1 MLLNLNKA
9 GGVLNLTLDS
19 GDERIFVSG
28 RRLKEMNWIAL
39 AIHRQPKEKWTTINT
54 RTTLAL
60 ATAVYLLILI
70 FYLSQWL
77 QGFFL
82 KPVLALEEN
91 ARRITAGNYD
101 LQSVINTEDEMGYL
115 AKSFAKM
122 AQDLKEKEFLG
133 RFLSDIAK
141 DAIAGKQT
149 TKATRIEATILFSDI
164 RSFTTL
170 SETYAP
176 EEIGL
181 MLNSYMTVME
191 EVIEEHGG
199 SIEKFIGDAIM
210 ALFLPRLGLP
220 HPVVRATKAAHQMMK
235 KLDEYNAQRK
245 KEKRFTIKN
254 GAGIA
259 SGELIMGTMGNL
271 KGRKDYTV
279 TGPTVNLAAEME
291 KWSKQTKHLPIVL
304 CAKSRQIVQE
314 YGINCNKL
322 ELENQLEAYE
332 PGFANN

>member
-1 MLLNLNKA
+1 M
-9 GGVLNLTLDS
+9 
-19 GDERIFVSG
+19 
-28 RRLKEMNWIAL
+28 
-39 AIHRQPKEKWTTINT
+39 
-54 RTTLAL
+54 
-60 ATAVYLLILI
+60 
-70 FYLSQWL
+70 
-77 QGFFL
+77 
-82 KPVLALEEN
+82 
-91 ARRITAGNYD
+91 
-101 LQSVINTEDEMGYL
+101 
-115 AKSFAKM
+115 
-122 AQDLKEKEFLG
+122 
-133 RFLSDIAK
+133 SDIAK
-141 DAIAGKQT
+141 DAITGKQT

-191 EVIEEHGG
+191 EVIEKHGG

-220 HPVVRATKAAHQMMK
+220 HPAVRAAKAAHQMMK
-235 KLDEYNAQRK
+235 RLDEFNTLRK
-245 KEKRFTIKN
+245 KENRFTIKN

-291 KWSKQTKHLPIVL
+291 KWSKQTVHLPIVL
-304 CAKSRQIVQE
+304 CAKSQQIVQDH
-314 YGINCNKL
+314 GINCNKL

-332 PGFANN
+332 PEFTEN